1 MSARGTARPGSQG
14 RSGEPTPANARSRL
28 RELLRDRSFA
38 KKRVVLASGKE
49 SDFFI
54 DCKQTVLT
62 AEGHVLVGEL
72 MLDAL
77 AELPPCDAVA
87 GVELGGCPLASAVSL
102 TSHLRSGASRAPGMR
117 VASKDA
123 VYVRKDAKDHGSKRV
138 LEGDTRLAAGA
149 SLVILEDVTTTGG
162 STLKAVEKLRAAG
175 YQVSG
180 VVALVDRLEGGRE
193 AIEAAGLPFVAIY
206 TRRDFM
212 PDA

>member
-1 MSARGTARPGSQG
+1 MSSPAERASASAGARRD
-14 RSGEPTPANARSRL
+14 RL

-62 AEGHVLVGEL
+62 AEGHALVGEL

-77 AELPPCDAVA
+77 AQLPPCDAVA

-102 TSHLRSGASRAPGMR
+102 TSHLRDPKTAR
-117 VASKDA
+117 DA

-138 LEGDTRLAAGA
+138 LEGDTRLPANA

-162 STLKAVEKLRAAG
+162 STLKAVEKLRGAG
-175 YQVSG
+175 YRVSG

-193 AIEAAGLPFVAIY
+193 AIEAAGLQFIALY
-206 TRRDFM
+206 TRRDFL
-212 PDA
+212 PD

>member
-1 MSARGTARPGSQG
+1 MAAPSSRDEAHA
-14 RSGEPTPANARSRL
+14 RL

-62 AEGHVLVGEL
+62 AEGHALVGEL
-72 MLDAL
+72 MLAAL
-77 AELPPCDAVA
+77 AELPACDAVA
-87 GVELGGCPLASAVSL
+87 GVELGGCPLASAVAL
-102 TSHLRSGASRAPGMR
+102 TSHLRGTP
-117 VASKDA
+117 KDA
-123 VYVRKDAKDHGSKRV
+123 VYVRKDAKDHGSKRL
-138 LEGDTRLAAGA
+138 LEGDTRLPSGA

-175 YQVSG
+175 YRVPG
-180 VVALVDRLEGGRE
+180 VIALVDRLEGGRE
-193 AIEAAGLPFVAIY
+193 AIEAAQLQFVALY
-206 TRRDFM
+206 TRKDFI